1 MQEKR
6 LHWLTKLIYAAGRI
20 KKSFRENPEGS
31 SMALSVGLHLLA
43 FLMLSFYC
51 FDYQGSIFGNGE
63 EISAG
68 ENLIKVDFIA
78 EEKPQSAASNSTYSK
93 FAATSRLKVSQN
105 IKKGAKAEAKTQR
118 KQVPKALAAVKPET
132 PAVRPDIKKEMAVIE
147 LNEKLAL
154 SETRKNIKAIEIPE
168 EVSRQLDKK
177 LKSTAMFEDNGQTSA
192 EAVVKKVIEASDA
205 IENISLSKTEVKT
218 LDPEGEMIASAAVGP
233 VSKPVSDIES
243 DEDLIPEASS
253 ETASDVNANNSK
265 NGSSSRKAKS
275 GSGAHGKPSGKGQ
288 SGLVFEMVANSSYD
302 EIPSFLNG
310 PPAIDYPKW
319 AQEQGVEGTVKI
331 LLEILP
337 NGEVGTVSKFESPIS
352 DRLAQYLIKQSE
364 MWRFKPIYK
373 NGRPLSGTVMVAVD
387 FALGAGRAN

>member
-20 KKSFRENPEGS
+20 KKSFRENPEGA
-31 SMALSVGLHLLA
+31 SMAVSAGLHLLA

-205 IENISLSKTEVKT
+205 
-218 LDPEGEMIASAAVGP
+218 
-233 VSKPVSDIES
+233 
-243 DEDLIPEASS
+243 
-253 ETASDVNANNSK
+253 
-265 NGSSSRKAKS
+265 
-275 GSGAHGKPSGKGQ
+275 
-288 SGLVFEMVANSSYD
+288 
-302 EIPSFLNG
+302 
-310 PPAIDYPKW
+310 
-319 AQEQGVEGTVKI
+319 
-331 LLEILP
+331 
-337 NGEVGTVSKFESPIS
+337 
-352 DRLAQYLIKQSE
+352 
-364 MWRFKPIYK
+364 
-373 NGRPLSGTVMVAVD
+373 
-387 FALGAGRAN
+387 